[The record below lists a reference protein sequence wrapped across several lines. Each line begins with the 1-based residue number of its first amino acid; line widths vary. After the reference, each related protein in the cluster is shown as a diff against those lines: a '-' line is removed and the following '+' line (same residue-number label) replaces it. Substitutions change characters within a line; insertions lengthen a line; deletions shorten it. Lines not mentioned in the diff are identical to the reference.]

1 MAFRFGLTIKKSG
14 RLIIQVNCHIFVLMI
29 MLPVPYRFDMAKT
42 PVITSQ
48 IYKVVLNP
56 QNIFLLIFTPTL
68 DGWCFLREK
77 HIISIKIV

>member
-14 RLIIQVNCHIFVLMI
+14 RLIIQVNCYIFVLMI

-42 PVITSQ
+42 SVITSQ

>member
-1 MAFRFGLTIKKSG
+1 
-14 RLIIQVNCHIFVLMI
+14 

>member
-1 MAFRFGLTIKKSG
+1 MAFRFGLTIKESG

-29 MLPVPYRFDMAKT
+29 MQPVPYRFDMAKT